1 MRFFF
6 RKKMPNE
13 QHNCPRFFQ
22 IKEEA
27 MKIRNDMA
35 QLRVNPHIIEQHKT
49 LFIFRYKYKIKLL
62 RNELFELQKTKC
74 YFL

>member
-1 MRFFF
+1 
-6 RKKMPNE
+6 
-13 QHNCPRFFQ
+13 
-22 IKEEA
+22 
-27 MKIRNDMA
+27 MA
-35 QLRVNPHIIEQHKT
+35 QLRVNPHFIEQHKT

>member
-1 MRFFF
+1 
-6 RKKMPNE
+6 MPNE

-35 QLRVNPHIIEQHKT
+35 QLRVNPHIIEQQKT